1 MTKSLIPAERRRRI
15 QEYLAVHQI
24 AQGAVLSDMLQ
35 VSEATVRRDLEWLE
49 AQGVLERTHGGAM
62 LSQRMRLEPE
72 YTHSVQAHPEEK
84 RRIGAAAA
92 RLIEDG
98 DTIFVNSG
106 TTTTQVVR
114 HIPADCKVT
123 VITTN
128 VSAALEARDAS
139 FELILLGGS
148 FRSRS
153 NSVVGRFATDALRQV
168 VASKAFIGVDGVSLK
183 YGCTTPINSEA
194 EIARLMIGRTRGPVI
209 VVADHSKWGVVS
221 NYEIAAIDQIH
232 TLVTD
237 DGWDGGARA
246 ELTSR
251 SVEVLIARSEATRNE
266 K

>member
-15 QEYLAVHQI
+15 QEYLAIHQI
-24 AQGAVLSDMLQ
+24 APGAVLSDMLR

-49 AQGVLERTHGGAM
+49 AQGVLERTHGGAL

-72 YTHSVQAHPEEK
+72 YTHSAQAHPEEK

-114 HIPADCKVT
+114 HIPSDCKIT

-128 VSAALEARDAS
+128 VSAALEARDAR

-153 NSVVGRFATDALRQV
+153 NSVVGRFATDALRQM

-183 YGCTTPINSEA
+183 YGCTTPISSEA
-194 EIARLMIGRTRGPVI
+194 EIARLMIERTRGR
-209 VVADHSKWGVVS
+209 VVVVVDHSKWGVVS
-221 NYEIAAIDQIH
+221 NYAIAALDQIH

-237 DGWDGGARA
+237 DRLDAGARA
-246 ELTSR
+246 ELTVR
-251 SVEVLIARSEATRNE
+251 SVDVLIAGPDLNRDGQ
-266 K
+266 